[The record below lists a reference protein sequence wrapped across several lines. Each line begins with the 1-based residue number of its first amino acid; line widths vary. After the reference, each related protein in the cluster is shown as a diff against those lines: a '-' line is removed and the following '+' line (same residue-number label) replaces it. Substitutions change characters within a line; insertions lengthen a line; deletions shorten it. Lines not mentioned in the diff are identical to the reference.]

1 MAGRGKADFF
11 LILVA
16 LVACATGY
24 TFAHAQD
31 PPPAVETIA
40 GQNPDAGATENSP
53 ESLVEDSSGKT
64 DEAPAESAAS
74 KRTTI
79 EEIVVSA
86 RKRSERLEETPVAVT
101 ALSEST
107 LREAGI
113 TRLDEIQDLVPNLQ
127 IHGADSG
134 AEANFVIRGVGTSN
148 TDMAFD
154 PGVGVFIDGVF
165 LPRSVG
171 ALLDVIDIKQ
181 IEILRGPQ
189 GTLFGKNT
197 VGGAVNITTTKPKDS
212 VEGFALVRPGSRK
225 TMLARAMLNLPIDFG
240 PFEDKLFTR
249 VSFASVQDGGWV
261 HNVPRNQNWSNRNT
275 LAFLGSLRWLP
286 TDSLTVDVSGSWSQD
301 HSYAAGGQCVFIQDT
316 ALAGLFTQAGYDVQ
330 EACDRSEPFRN
341 WSNTSQLQETISY
354 GTWGTIDWDI
364 GEIAGVDLRAKSI
377 TSWREQDFRFRQD
390 FDGTDLTI
398 VQISDAGG
406 GSPFDGK
413 PGHQR
418 QIQQEFQLSG
428 TAIDDRLDFIVGYF
442 SFWENGSD
450 NRVVLS
456 GYETAIRFG
465 KENITAIDN
474 FTWALFSQAT
484 FRALDWLSFTG
495 GLRYSEDRKGI
506 EQSNIDPFFPDLPPD
521 TESPKSDLFSSWTP
535 MGTISVLMPE
545 SLLEETPLDSLLS
558 YFTYARGF
566 KGGGF
571 NGVLNPADINLTDF
585 APETL
590 DSFEIGFKSILWDQR
605 LTMNIAGFVGL
616 YDDIQ
621 VTQLED
627 LSEEGSIIPNI
638 VQVTMNA
645 ARATTRG
652 VEWEFMALPIDG
664 FRVSGS
670 VGMLDAV
677 YADFPEAPSQLD
689 GLPISRAGQTFPFS
703 PHLQTHLSMQYALP
717 LDLPG
722 PAWLD
727 GWITPRFDWSYQSAF
742 HFEGPEVWSSN
753 QPAYHLLH
761 LRLSYDFLDDRAQFA
776 FWGQNVTGTEYL
788 QWSMPATVSSWGT
801 AIRFWGQPAT
811 WGAELS
817 YRF

>member
-1 MAGRGKADFF
+1 MTIRGKADFV

-16 LVACATGY
+16 LVAG
-24 TFAHAQD
+24 
-31 PPPAVETIA
+31 PPAIHSAIA
-40 GQNPDAGATENSP
+40 QEAG
-53 ESLVEDSSGKT
+53 GKN
-64 DEAPAESAAS
+64 EFIANEISAATPTES
-74 KRTTI
+74 SAEEDLGDSGQSRNMI

-101 ALSEST
+101 ALSEKT
-107 LREAGI
+107 LRDAGV
-113 TRLDEIQDLVPNLQ
+113 TRIDEIQGLVPNLQ
-127 IHGADSG
+127 VSGADSG
-134 AEANFVIRGVGTSN
+134 TEANFVIRGVGTSN

-171 ALLDVIDIKQ
+171 ALLDVVDIEQ

-197 VGGAVNITTTKPKDS
+197 VGGAINITTTKPKDAI
-212 VEGFALVRPGSRK
+212 EGFVLVRPGSRK
-225 TMLARAMLNLPIDFG
+225 TMLARGMLNLPIGFG

-249 VSFASVQDGGWV
+249 LSFASVQDGGWV
-261 HNVPRNQNWSNRNT
+261 RNVPRDQNWSNRNT

-286 TDSLTVDVSGSWSQD
+286 TDRLTVDISGSWSQD
-301 HSYAAGGQCVFIQDT
+301 HSYAAGGQCVFIQET
-316 ALAGLFTQAGYDVQ
+316 PLAGLFTDAGYDVE
-330 EACDRSEPFRN
+330 EACNKSQPFRN
-341 WSNTSQLQETISY
+341 WSNTSQLQETIAY

-364 GEIAGVDLRAKSI
+364 GEIGGIDLQAKSI
-377 TSWREQDFRFRQD
+377 TSWREQDFRLRQD

-406 GSPFDGK
+406 GSPFDGQ

-418 QIQQEFQLSG
+418 QIQQEFQVSG
-428 TAIDDRLDFIVGYF
+428 SAMEDRLNFIFGYF
-442 SFWENGSD
+442 AFWEEGSD

-456 GYETAIRFG
+456 GYETAIKFG

-474 FTWALFSQAT
+474 FTWALFSQGT
-484 FRALDWLSFTG
+484 FQMLDWLSFTG
-495 GLRYSEDRKGI
+495 GLRYTEDRKGI
-506 EQSNIDPFFPDLPPD
+506 EQSNVDPFFPDLPPN

-535 MGTISVLMPE
+535 LGTISLLMPE
-545 SLLEETPLDSLLS
+545 SVLEDTTADSLLA

-590 DSFEIGFKSILWDQR
+590 DSFEIGFKSIFWNQR
-605 LTMNIAGFVGL
+605 LTMNVAGFVGL

-621 VTQLED
+621 VTQLQD
-627 LSEEGSIIPNI
+627 LSEEGEIIPNI
-638 VQVTMNA
+638 AQVTVNA

-652 VEWEFMALPIDG
+652 LEWEFMALPIEG
-664 FRVSGS
+664 FRVTGS
-670 VGMLDAV
+670 VGLLDAV
-677 YADFPEAPSQLD
+677 YADFPDAPNQLD
-689 GLPISRAGQTFPFS
+689 GQPMSRTDESFPFS
-703 PHLQTHLSMQYALP
+703 PRLQTHLSMQYALP
-717 LDLPG
+717 LTLPG

-761 LRLSYDFLDDRAQFA
+761 LRLSYEFLDDRAQFA
-776 FWGQNVTGTEYL
+776 LWGQNVTGTKYL
-788 QWSMPATVSSWGT
+788 QWAMPATVSSWGT
-801 AIRFWGQPAT
+801 AIRYWGQPAT

>member
-1 MAGRGKADFF
+1 MTIRSKPGFF
-11 LILVA
+11 LA
-16 LVACATGY
+16 LATIVLCALTSLPVQ
-24 TFAHAQD
+24 AQETAEAPGENSEKD
-31 PPPAVETIA
+31 PAVTSVLEV
-40 GQNPDAGATENSP
+40 ATETAPSP
-53 ESLVEDSSGKT
+53 DT
-64 DEAPAESAAS
+64 AS
-74 KRTTI
+74 RATI

-86 RKRSERLEETPVAVT
+86 RKRVERLEETPVAVT
-101 ALSEST
+101 ALSENT

-113 TRLDEIQDLVPNLQ
+113 TRIDEIQDLVPNLQ
-127 IHGADSG
+127 IHGADTG

-171 ALLDVIDIKQ
+171 ALLDVIDIEQ
-181 IEILRGPQ
+181 VEILRGPQ

-197 VGGAVNITTTKPKDS
+197 VGGAVNITTTKPRDEL
-212 VEGFALVRPGSRK
+212 EGFALIRPGTRK
-225 TMLARAMLNLPIDFG
+225 TLLGRAMLNVPIDFG

-249 VSFASVQDGGWV
+249 FSFASVQDGGWV
-261 HNVPRNQNWSNRNT
+261 RNVPRNQDWSNRNT
-275 LAFLGSLRWLP
+275 LAFLGSVRWLP
-286 TDSLTVDVSGSWSQD
+286 TDQLTVDVSGSWSQD

-316 ALAGLFTQAGYDVQ
+316 PLAGLFTSAGYSVE
-330 EACDRSEPFRN
+330 EACNQSRPFRN

-364 GEIAGVDLRAKSI
+364 GEFAGVDLQAKSI
-377 TSWREQDFRFRQD
+377 TSWREQTFRFRQD

-398 VQISDAGG
+398 VQISDVGG

-413 PGHQR
+413 PGQQR
-418 QIQQEFQLSG
+418 QIQQEFQISG
-428 TAIDDRLDFIVGYF
+428 TALEDRLDFILGYF
-442 SFWENGSD
+442 ALWENGSD

-484 FRALDWLSFTG
+484 FRATDWLSFTG
-495 GLRYSEDRKGI
+495 GLRFSDDRKGI

-521 TESPKSDLFSSWTP
+521 VAEPQAAGFTSWTP
-535 MGTISVLMPE
+535 MGTVSVLMPD
-545 SLLEETPLDSLLS
+545 SILEETPLDSLLS

-571 NGVLNPADINLTDF
+571 NGVLNPSDINLTEF
-585 APETL
+585 APENL
-590 DSFEIGFKSILWDQR
+590 DSFEIGFKSVLWDQR
-605 LTMNIAGFVGL
+605 LTMNVAGFLGL
-616 YDDIQ
+616 YNDIQ
-621 VTQLED
+621 VTQLQD
-627 LSEEGSIIPNI
+627 LSEEGEIIPNI
-638 VQVTMNA
+638 AQITVNA
-645 ARATTRG
+645 AQATTRG
-652 VEWEFMALPIDG
+652 IEWEFTAMPLDG
-664 FRVSGS
+664 FRITGS
-670 VGMLDAV
+670 MGLLEAV
-677 YADFPEAPSQLD
+677 YGDFPDAPNQID
-689 GLPISRAGQTFPFS
+689 GLPMNRAGETFPFS
-703 PHLQTHLSMQYALP
+703 PHLQTHLSMQYSLP
-717 LDLPG
+717 LDIPG

-742 HFEGPEVWSSN
+742 HFEGPEVWSSH

-761 LRLSYDFLDDRAQFA
+761 LRLSYQFLGDRAQVA
-776 FWGQNVTGTEYL
+776 LWGQNVTDTKYL
-788 QWSMPATVSSWGT
+788 QWSMPSTVSSWGN

-811 WGAELS
+811 WGGELS